1 MLTVVSKKRFL
12 DLFNFSY
19 GLFISQR
26 QSIHLEIKY
35 PLYSNVQ
42 QTQHQQQQQQP
53 TQYINISKPIRPQG
67 PEGVVD
73 SMALFL
79 KAEEMS
85 DSNYSEAQ
93 IINKVQEIQ
102 NRGPRTAII
111 LFLV

>member
-1 MLTVVSKKRFL
+1 M
-12 DLFNFSY
+12 
-19 GLFISQR
+19 
-26 QSIHLEIKY
+26 EIKY

-42 QTQHQQQQQQP
+42 QSQHQPQNQAQP

-67 PEGVVD
+67 SEGVVD

-102 NRGPRTAII
+102 NRGPR
-111 LFLV
+111 